1 MSGALPRA
9 PPVQKAENGPHSW
22 QAPALRYTALLMK
35 KLAIGCGVLLLLAAI
50 AGGFA
55 AYWVYDKGRQLYSQA
70 EQYVSSFA
78 ELGKAADLDR
88 QVTNQAAFTPPAD
101 GALTKAQVDRFI
113 ALQQQMRTSLGTRFD
128 QIKARY
134 EHLQKQGTQD
144 GAQSVTEGLAAL
156 KDLAGLVL
164 DVKKIHVEAL
174 NQQSMSVEEYRWL
187 RDQVYAAAGVP
198 FSSFHLAAIVE
209 AAKSGDTA
217 KINDALSGKADTIAA
232 DVPPASRAL
241 VEPYRAQLQEWVALA
256 WLGL

>member
-1 MSGALPRA
+1 
-9 PPVQKAENGPHSW
+9 
-22 QAPALRYTALLMK
+22 MK
-35 KLAIGCGVLLLLAAI
+35 KLAIGCAVLLVLAAV

-55 AYWVYDKGRQLYSQA
+55 AYWVYNKGRQLYSQA

-88 QVTNQAAFTPPAD
+88 QVTNQSAFTPPAD
-101 GALTKAQVDRFI
+101 GVLTQAQVERFL
-113 ALQQQMRTSLGTRFD
+113 ALQQQMRGTLGTRFD

-134 EHLQKQGTQD
+134 EHLQQQGSQD

-174 NQQSMSVEEYRWL
+174 NQQQMSMDEYRWL
-187 RDQVYAAAGVP
+187 RDQIYAAAGVP

-209 AAKSGDTA
+209 AAKTGDAA
-217 KINDALSGKADTIAA
+217 KINDALTGKADTIAA
-232 DVPPASRAL
+232 DVPPANRTL
-241 VEPYRAQLQEWVALA
+241 VEPHREQLKEWVALA

>member
-1 MSGALPRA
+1 
-9 PPVQKAENGPHSW
+9 
-22 QAPALRYTALLMK
+22 MK
-35 KLAIGCGVLLLLAAI
+35 KLAFGCGILVLLAVV

-55 AYWVYDKGRQLYSQA
+55 AYWLYNKGRQVYSQA

-88 QVTNQAAFTPPAD
+88 QVTNQSAFTPPAD
-101 GALTKAQVDRFI
+101 NTLTAAQVERFLG
-113 ALQQQMRTSLGTRFD
+113 LQQQMRGTLGARFD

-134 EHLQKQGTQD
+134 ERLQARQGTQD
-144 GAQSVTEGLAAL
+144 GAQSLNEGLAAL

-164 DVKKIHVEAL
+164 DVRKIHVEAL
-174 NQQSMSVEEYRWL
+174 NKQNMSVDEYRWL

-198 FSSFHLAAIVE
+198 FTSFHLAAIVE

-217 KINDALSGKADTIAA
+217 KLNDALTGKPETLAV
-232 DVPPASRAL
+232 DVPAANRAL
-241 VEPYRAQLQEWVALA
+241 VEPHREQLKEWVALA